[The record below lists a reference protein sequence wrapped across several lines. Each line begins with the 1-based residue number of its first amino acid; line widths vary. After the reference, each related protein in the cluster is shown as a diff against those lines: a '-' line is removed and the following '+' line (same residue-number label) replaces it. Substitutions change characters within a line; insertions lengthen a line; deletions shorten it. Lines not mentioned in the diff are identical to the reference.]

1 MNGSVSRIAIFA
13 FMFLPVA
20 RSNTIEC
27 PSADVWQSIPGHRHI
42 RAQLCGQHDV
52 ALVPF
57 CRFRQILFAK
67 HHLLHAFAG
76 HSFCSCFQCLHYL
89 LSKVTPDRGEF
100 RWVTGQNL
108 TKGGATRRGRRTLEL
123 NRRSCRR
130 NATAS
135 WREQASG
142 VSKKKLFG
150 NGIFFCVDTN
160 L

>member
-76 HSFCSCFQCLHYL
+76 HSLRFCFQRIHYL
-89 LSKVTPDRGEF
+89 LSKVTPVRSKS
-100 RWVTGQNL
+100 RWMTGQNV
-108 TKGGATRRGRRTLEL
+108 TKGGAKRRERRTLEPKP
-123 NRRSCRR
+123 RSCRR

-135 WREQASG
+135 WRKQACG
-142 VSKKKLFG
+142 VSKKRLFG
-150 NGIFFCVDTN
+150 NGIIFCVDTN